1 MSSNHNSS
9 NIEFYALIMKDS
21 FAMGQIKRG
30 KMMVMMMVVMEAM
43 KLRLMFEVGCP
54 QRHVGRRSHDEL
66 SV

>member
-1 MSSNHNSS
+1 MSSNHSSS
-9 NIEFYALIMKDS
+9 NIEYALIMKDS

-30 KMMVMMMVVMEAM
+30 KMVVVVVEAM

>member
-1 MSSNHNSS
+1 MSSNHGSS

-30 KMMVMMMVVMEAM
+30 KMVVVVEAM

>member
-1 MSSNHNSS
+1 MSSKHSSS

-30 KMMVMMMVVMEAM
+30 KMVVVVEAM

>member
-1 MSSNHNSS
+1 MSSNHSS
-9 NIEFYALIMKDS
+9 SNNIEFYALIMKDS

-30 KMMVMMMVVMEAM
+30 KMVVVVVEAM